1 MFHSREINNRINR
14 IHERALRMA
23 YKDKHST
30 FQELLSKDSS
40 VSIHHRNLQVLATE
54 IYKFLHGL
62 SPKIMGEVFRINEIK
77 YNLRTDVSFASNN
90 IRTVH
95 YGLQSISYL
104 GPKIWK
110 LVPNNIKES
119 TSLGVFKVAI
129 KKWVPDGCPCRLC
142 KNYVQNVGFM

>member
-1 MFHSREINNRINR
+1 MN
-14 IHERALRMA
+14 
-23 YKDKHST
+23 
-30 FQELLSKDSS
+30 
-40 VSIHHRNLQVLATE
+40 
-54 IYKFLHGL
+54 
-62 SPKIMGEVFRINEIK
+62 RINEIK